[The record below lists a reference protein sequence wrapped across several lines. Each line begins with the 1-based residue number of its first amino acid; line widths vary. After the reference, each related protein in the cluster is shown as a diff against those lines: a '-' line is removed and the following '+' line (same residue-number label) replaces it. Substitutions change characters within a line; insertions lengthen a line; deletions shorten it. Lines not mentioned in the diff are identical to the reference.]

1 MLKYLVIM
9 TGLVCTLLLSACNTM
24 EGMGQDIQKGG
35 EKLENKAEDAK
46 LITPI
51 RPPISGHART
61 RAASLAAAGSRAAR
75 PFWSRRH

>member
-35 EKLENKAEDAK
+35 EKLENKADESK
-46 LITPI
+46 
-51 RPPISGHART
+51 
-61 RAASLAAAGSRAAR
+61 
-75 PFWSRRH
+75 